1 MGRFEDLPIGR
12 RVAIGFAVILL
23 LLIAVATVGWRGLT
37 AVGSDFDEYRRVSSN
52 TLNLAIASREVVG
65 LRRNTLSWRLTREA
79 KVVERFDGLV
89 KSLGTSLAD
98 LERASRAEDR
108 KMRYRKLKELLTAL
122 DADFRTMIA
131 SKDSASIESAA
142 IAIEDKA
149 QTMTNLAD
157 ETRALEN
164 KRLEALG
171 AEIEATGA
179 RTQLWSLLI
188 TAAALIGGI
197 VAAIVVA
204 RSVVRPI
211 GAITG
216 TMSELSRGRREI
228 EIPGRLR
235 RDEIGT
241 MAAALEIFRAGL
253 VEKERMEAAQREEEL
268 KKLERQKRIDG
279 LVVNFEHSATAIVDA
294 VSGAS
299 TELQSTAEAMAAIA
313 EETNRQALT
322 VSTASEEASVNVGTV
337 AAAAEELSSSISEI
351 GRQVARSAEEAVA
364 AGDRARRTDVT
375 VRALSEATAKID
387 EVMMLI
393 DSVAGQTNLLA
404 LNATIEAARA
414 GEAGKGFA
422 VVASE
427 VKSLAQQ
434 TSRATETIRGQ
445 IQAVQTT
452 SGEAVSAV
460 AAIAKV
466 IGTIEESSTIIAS
479 AVEEQIATTSEIA
492 RNVQQAATGTRE
504 VSSNIAGVSQAAE
517 SAGAAASQVLG
528 AASELARQ
536 ADTLRGEVRRFL
548 EGVRAA

>member
-1 MGRFEDLPIGR
+1 MGTFENLPIGR
-12 RVAIGFAVILL
+12 RVGFGFTAVLL
-23 LLIAVATVGWRGLT
+23 LLLAVATIGWRGINVLNSE
-37 AVGSDFDEYRRVSSN
+37 VDEYQRVSGN
-52 TLNLAIASREVVG
+52 AMNVATASREVVG
-65 LRRNTLSWRLTREA
+65 LRRNMLSWRLTREA
-79 KVVERFDGLV
+79 KTIERFDVLV
-89 KSLGTSLAD
+89 KSLGTSLTE
-98 LERASRAEDR
+98 LERVSRAEDQR
-108 KMRYRKLKELLTAL
+108 LRFRQLNELLVSI
-122 DADFRTMIA
+122 DGDFRTMIA
-131 SKDSASIESAA
+131 AKDAAA
-142 IAIEDKA
+142 IEAAAASMDDKA
-149 QTMTNLAD
+149 QSMTNLAD
-157 ETRALEN
+157 EIRAAQM
-164 KRLEALG
+164 KRLEILNA
-171 AEIEATGA
+171 AIDQTGS
-179 RTQLWSLLI
+179 RTQFWSLLV
-188 TAAALIGGI
+188 AGVALIGGI

-216 TMSELSRGRREI
+216 AMTELSQGHREI

-235 RDEIGT
+235 KDEIGT
-241 MAAALEIFRAGL
+241 MAAALEVFRAGL
-253 VEKERMEAAQREEEL
+253 VENERMAAAQREEEL

-279 LVVNFEHSATAIVDA
+279 LVLNFENTATAIVDA

-299 TELQSTAEAMAAIA
+299 TELQSTAEAMSAIA

-322 VSTASEEASVNVGTV
+322 VSTASEQASVNVGTV
-337 AAAAEELSSSISEI
+337 AAAAEELSSSIAEI
-351 GRQVARSAEEAVA
+351 GRQVTRSAEEAAA

-387 EVMMLI
+387 EVVMLI

-434 TSRATETIRGQ
+434 TSRATETIRSQ

-460 AAIAKV
+460 AAIALV

-492 RNVQQAATGTRE
+492 RNVQQAAAGTRE

-528 AASELARQ
+528 AASELAHQ
-536 ADTLRGEVRRFL
+536 AATLRGEVRRFL
-548 EGVRAA
+548 DGVRAA

>member
-1 MGRFEDLPIGR
+1 MGRFENLPIGR
-12 RVAIGFAVILL
+12 RVGFGFAAILL
-23 LLIAVATVGWRGLT
+23 LLLAVATIGWRGVASMDT
-37 AVGSDFDEYRRVSSN
+37 AFDEYRRVSSN

-65 LRRNTLSWRLTREA
+65 LRRNTLSWRLTRDV
-79 KVVERFDGLV
+79 KVVERFDTLV
-89 KSLGTSLAD
+89 KNLGTSLTE
-98 LERASRAEDR
+98 LERGTHAEDR
-108 KMRYRKLKELLTAL
+108 KARYRKLQELLTGING
-122 DADFRTMIA
+122 DFRTMIA
-131 SKDSASIESAA
+131 GKDNAA
-142 IAIEDKA
+142 IETAAAAIDDKA
-149 QTMTNLAD
+149 QAMTNLAD
-157 ETRALEN
+157 EARALET
-164 KRLEALG
+164 KRTEALG
-171 AEIEATGA
+171 TEINETGA
-179 RTQLWSLLI
+179 RTQLLSLIIAAGALI
-188 TAAALIGGI
+188 SGIAAA
-197 VAAIVVA
+197 VVVA

-216 TMSELSRGRREI
+216 TMSELSQGKRDV
-228 EIPGRLR
+228 EIPGRTR
-235 RDEIGT
+235 KDEIGT
-241 MAAALEIFRAGL
+241 MAAALEVFRAGL
-253 VEKERMEAAQREEEL
+253 VENERMAAAQREEEL
-268 KKLERQKRIDG
+268 LKLERQKRIDG
-279 LVVNFEHSATAIVDA
+279 LVANFENSATAIVDA

-322 VSTASEEASVNVGTV
+322 VSSASEEASVNVGTV

-351 GRQVARSAEEAVA
+351 GRQVTRSAEEASA
-364 AGDRARRTDVT
+364 AGERAQRTDAT

-387 EVMMLI
+387 EVVTLI

-452 SGEAVSAV
+452 SGEAVMAV
-460 AAIAKV
+460 GEITKV
-466 IGTIEESSTIIAS
+466 ITTIQESSTIIAS
-479 AVEEQIATTSEIA
+479 AVEEQVATTGEIA
-492 RNVQQAATGTRE
+492 RNVQQAAAGTKE

-548 EGVRAA
+548 DGVRAA